1 MSKGLEALGKLTSS
15 QNLTMY
21 EQNECLKIIE
31 EELKE
36 YEMMKQTQFIV
47 VDKEISDD
55 DLEKLKNQGIL
66 VDNLDEVKPLFD
78 EETKKKLK
86 AFEIIKN
93 KMVDV
98 GKLFYCYESLEEY
111 NKWVS
116 EKDKLTQEEF
126 DLLKEELLWKQ

>member
-1 MSKGLEALGKLTSS
+1 MKKL
-15 QNLTMY
+15 
-21 EQNECLKIIE
+21 
-31 EELKE
+31 
-36 YEMMKQTQFIV
+36 
-47 VDKEISDD
+47 
-55 DLEKLKNQGIL
+55 
-66 VDNLDEVKPLFD
+66 
-78 EETKKKLK
+78 KKKLK

-126 DLLKEELLWKQ
+126 DLLKEELL